1 MIVSLEGKNA
11 VVCGST
17 KGIGRAIAEEFAE
30 SGATVTLVA
39 RDEET
44 LKEVLSGLST
54 EKGQKHKYIAAD
66 FTNPDDLRRKIGVY
80 VSQNTS
86 VHILVNN
93 TGGPKGGEI
102 INAGTKEFEDAFKM
116 HLVCNQIMTQALAD
130 GMMKEGYGRII
141 NIISTSV
148 KQPIK
153 GLGVSNTIRG
163 AVASWSKTMAAE
175 LGKYGITVNNLLPG
189 ATKTVRLE
197 AIIKT
202 KAEKTGKSEQEVEQE
217 MRGEI
222 PAGRFAE
229 AAELAYAAA
238 FLASD
243 KAGYING
250 VSIAVD
256 GGRTGCL

>member
-1 MIVSLEGKNA
+1 MNVSLEGRTA

-17 KGIGRAIAEEFAE
+17 QGIGKAIAEEFAQ
-30 SGATVTLVA
+30 SGATVILIA
-39 RDEET
+39 RDVEA
-44 LKEVLSGLST
+44 LKSVKDGLDTSL
-54 EKGQKHKYIAAD
+54 GQKHSYLVAD
-66 FTNPDDLRRKIGVY
+66 FTNPDDLREKVKSIGKA
-80 VSQNTS
+80 

-102 INAGTKEFEDAFKM
+102 INAGTEEFENAFKM
-116 HLVCNQIMTQALAD
+116 HVICNQIMVQGLMD

-163 AVASWSKTMAAE
+163 AVASWSKTMANE
-175 LGKYGITVNNLLPG
+175 LGQYGITVNNLLPG
-189 ATKTVRLE
+189 ATQTGRIE
-197 AIIKT
+197 DIINK
-202 KAEKTGKSEQEVEQE
+202 KVEKTGKSADEVRKE
-217 MRGEI
+217 MIDEI
-222 PAGRFAE
+222 PAGRFADPK
-229 AAELAYAAA
+229 ELAYAAA

-243 KAGYING
+243 KAAYING

-256 GGRTGCL
+256 GGRMGCL

>member
-1 MIVSLEGKNA
+1 MIVSLEGKNTL
-11 VVCGST
+11 VCGST
-17 KGIGRAIAEEFAE
+17 QGIGRAIAEEFAE

-39 RDEET
+39 RDEEA
-44 LKEVLSGLST
+44 LKEVMNGLST
-54 EKGQKHKYIAAD
+54 ENGQKHKYIAVD
-66 FTNPDDLRRKIGVY
+66 FTNPDDLRRKIGIY
-80 VSQNTS
+80 VRENPAI
-86 VHILVNN
+86 HILVNN

-102 INAGTKEFEDAFKM
+102 INAGTNQFEDAFKM
-116 HLVCNQIMTQALAD
+116 HLVCNQIMTQTLAD

-163 AVASWSKTMAAE
+163 AVASWSKTMATE

-189 ATKTVRLE
+189 ATKTVRLD

-202 KAEKTGKSEQEVEQE
+202 KAEKSGKSEGEVEKE

-229 AAELAYAAA
+229 AVELAYAAV

>member
-1 MIVSLEGKNA
+1 MIVSLDGKTA

-17 KGIGRAIAEEFAE
+17 QGIGKAIAEEFAQ
-30 SGATVTLVA
+30 SGATVILIA
-39 RDEET
+39 RDEEA
-44 LKEVLSGLST
+44 LKSVKDGLDTSG
-54 EKGQKHKYIAAD
+54 GQKHSYLVAD
-66 FTNPDDLRRKIGVY
+66 FTNPDELRNNVKSID
-80 VSQNTS
+80 NA

-102 INAGTKEFEDAFKM
+102 INAGTEEFENAFKM
-116 HLVCNQIMTQALAD
+116 HVVCNQIMVQGLMD

-163 AVASWSKTMAAE
+163 AVASWSKTMANE

-189 ATKTVRLE
+189 ATQTGRIE
-197 AIIKT
+197 DIINK
-202 KAEKTGKSEQEVEQE
+202 KVDKTGKSADEVRKA
-217 MRGEI
+217 MIDEI
-222 PAGRFAE
+222 PAGRFADPK
-229 AAELAYAAA
+229 ELAYAAA

-243 KAGYING
+243 KAAYING

-256 GGRTGCL
+256 GGRMGCL

>member
-1 MIVSLEGKNA
+1 MIVSLDGKTA

-17 KGIGRAIAEEFAE
+17 QGIGKAIAEEFAM
-30 SGATVTLVA
+30 SGATVILIA
-39 RDEET
+39 RDEEA
-44 LKEVLSGLST
+44 LKSVKDGLDTSG
-54 EKGQKHKYIAAD
+54 GQKHSYLVAD
-66 FTNPDDLRRKIGVY
+66 FTNPDDLREKVKSIGK
-80 VSQNTS
+80 S

-102 INAGTKEFEDAFKM
+102 INAGTDEFENAFKM
-116 HLVCNQIMTQALAD
+116 HVVCNQIMVQGLMD
-130 GMMKEGYGRII
+130 GMMKEGYGRVI

-163 AVASWSKTMAAE
+163 AVASWSKTMANE

-189 ATKTVRLE
+189 ATQTGRIE
-197 AIIKT
+197 DIINK
-202 KAEKTGKSEQEVEQE
+202 KVDKTGKSADEVRKE
-217 MRGEI
+217 MIDEI
-222 PAGRFAE
+222 PAGRFADPK
-229 AAELAYAAA
+229 ELAYAAT

-243 KAGYING
+243 KAAYING

-256 GGRTGCL
+256 GGRMGCL